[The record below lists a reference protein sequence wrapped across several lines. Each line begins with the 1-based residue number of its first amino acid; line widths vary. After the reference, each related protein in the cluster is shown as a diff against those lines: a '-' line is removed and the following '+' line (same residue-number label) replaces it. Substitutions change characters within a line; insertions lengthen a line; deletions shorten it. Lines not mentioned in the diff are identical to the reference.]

1 VILVTFNTGR
11 REWVQFR
18 FVECE
23 LTRIWAYGVICVM
36 ASILTLQYVRDQLIL
51 TAAQAWDV
59 LFLMIMLNNKTVI
72 LSTVAAFALV
82 RNYWLP
88 VSNIRYSTTAVRAI
102 FLDIWDNVYRLFGKK
117 NRYGL
122 ILNRIWIFAIICQCI
137 FLVTGILLYLYWLCI
152 EPTLDKY
159 IMFDFGPFAR
169 ERFVN
174 WLYSTRPSVCM
185 KQSWYFGYEIFLCWK
200 QRV

>member
-1 VILVTFNTGR
+1 
-11 REWVQFR
+11 
-18 FVECE
+18 
-23 LTRIWAYGVICVM
+23 VICVM

-102 FLDIWDNVYRLFGKK
+102 FLDI
-117 NRYGL
+117 
-122 ILNRIWIFAIICQCI
+122 
-137 FLVTGILLYLYWLCI
+137 
-152 EPTLDKY
+152 
-159 IMFDFGPFAR
+159 
-169 ERFVN
+169 
-174 WLYSTRPSVCM
+174 
-185 KQSWYFGYEIFLCWK
+185 
-200 QRV
+200 